1 MEEYKRYMCST
12 CTNSKCVEK
21 IVKIQKNNV
30 IITKCENY
38 IKPKKNNNEYLSKYV
53 NELKLRKIKYDY

>member
-1 MEEYKRYMCST
+1 MEEYKKCMYST
-12 CTNSKCVEK
+12 CTNIKCIEK

-38 IKPKKNNNEYLSKYV
+38 IKPNKNNNEYLSKYI
-53 NELKLRKIKYDY
+53 NELKLRKIK

>member
-12 CTNSKCVEK
+12 CTNSKCIEK
-21 IVKIQKNNV
+21 IVKIQKNNI

-38 IKPKKNNNEYLSKYV
+38 IKPKKITINILP
-53 NELKLRKIKYDY
+53 DM

>member
-12 CTNSKCVEK
+12 CTNSNCVEK

-30 IITKCENY
+30 TTTKCENY